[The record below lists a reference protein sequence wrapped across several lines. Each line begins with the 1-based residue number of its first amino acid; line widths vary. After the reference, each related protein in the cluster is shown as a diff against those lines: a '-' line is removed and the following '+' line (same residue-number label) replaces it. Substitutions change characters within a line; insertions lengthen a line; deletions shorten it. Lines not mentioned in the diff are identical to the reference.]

1 MTVTDLSV
9 GLEKNQ
15 VDKIKCIPY
24 NYRSA
29 ATLICTTTF
38 SQWIDPSCNEA
49 LIVIG
54 PFLGSPS
61 TLMLTFSSTKAS
73 FGVTDNC
80 TLDMWRVEVENL
92 LIFGNDVTTENNSE
106 R

>member
-24 NYRSA
+24 DYRSA

-38 SQWIDPSCNEA
+38 SQ
-49 LIVIG
+49 LIHGCVN
-54 PFLGSPS
+54 
-61 TLMLTFSSTKAS
+61 KAS
-73 FGVTDNC
+73 C
-80 TLDMWRVEVENL
+80 
-92 LIFGNDVTTENNSE
+92 
-106 R
+106 